1 MEGLDILK
9 KSLLSTIAV
18 LTLCVVASPS
28 VFAAEASPS
37 TVQLESKVQADQA
50 QVTELVVELG
60 ERKVY
65 YGDRTD
71 IYIQAHFSDG
81 TTKWVS
87 NDVTIGKSGGAYY
100 DKQPGSK
107 YAWIEPYRSGE
118 GYFEFKYGGIT
129 KEFWFDIYPKK

>member
-1 MEGLDILK
+1 MK
-9 KSLLSTIAV
+9 KSLLSTFAV
-18 LTLCVVASPS
+18 LTLCLVVSPS
-28 VFAAEASPS
+28 VFAAEANPS
-37 TVQLESKVQADQA
+37 TLQLESKEQAAQA
-50 QVTELVVELG
+50 QVTKLDVELG

-71 IYIQAHFSDG
+71 IYIKATFSDG
-81 TTKWVS
+81 STKWVS

-100 DKQPGSK
+100 DKQPGSD

-129 KEFWFDIYPKK
+129 KDFWFDIYPKKK